1 MPVLA
6 IVRSATLCG
15 VRGHPVDVEVH
26 VGSGLPGFTIVG
38 LPDASCREARDRVRA
53 ALQSSGEDWPQRKI
67 TVNLAPS
74 DIKKTGASL
83 DLAIAIGILA
93 ALGNVDSEVLDRYGF
108 LGELGLDGSI
118 RPIRGALPMGDSV
131 RAPSLVV
138 ASGNAAE
145 VSLLDTEV
153 YSANTL
159 GRLLDC
165 LAGAEPWPD
174 APERP
179 RREEV
184 ASHADLRDVR
194 GQEMAKLAL
203 SICAAGGHH
212 LLMVGPPGAGKTM
225 LAKRL
230 PGLLPGL
237 EDHEALDVMRIHS
250 AAGELRPEQVPLVS
264 APFRAPHHSASPVS
278 LVGGGAASM
287 RPGELS
293 LAHRGVLFLDELGEF
308 TPSALDGLR
317 QPLEEREVRVSRAHS
332 TACYPAD
339 VLLVASMN
347 PCPCGESGAPGAC
360 RCSDAARAR
369 YHRRVSGPLL
379 DRFDLRVSVQRP
391 SPVEL
396 FGAPAGESS
405 AAVADRVA
413 AARSR
418 ARERSGARNSA
429 LDMAELDRVAPLSSS
444 ARTILE
450 NALGQGRLSARGVG
464 RVRAVSRTIADLGDS
479 GEDVSVEQLCLAM
492 SLRVDPFGFVG

>member
-1 MPVLA
+1 
-6 IVRSATLCG
+6 
-15 VRGHPVDVEVH
+15 
-26 VGSGLPGFTIVG
+26 
-38 LPDASCREARDRVRA
+38 
-53 ALQSSGEDWPQRKI
+53 
-67 TVNLAPS
+67 
-74 DIKKTGASL
+74 
-83 DLAIAIGILA
+83 
-93 ALGNVDSEVLDRYGF
+93 
-108 LGELGLDGSI
+108 
-118 RPIRGALPMGDSV
+118 
-131 RAPSLVV
+131 
-138 ASGNAAE
+138 
-145 VSLLDTEV
+145 
-153 YSANTL
+153 
-159 GRLLDC
+159 
-165 LAGAEPWPD
+165 
-174 APERP
+174 
-179 RREEV
+179 
-184 ASHADLRDVR
+184 
-194 GQEMAKLAL
+194 
-203 SICAAGGHH
+203 
-212 LLMVGPPGAGKTM
+212 
-225 LAKRL
+225 
-230 PGLLPGL
+230 
-237 EDHEALDVMRIHS
+237 
-250 AAGELRPEQVPLVS
+250 
-264 APFRAPHHSASPVS
+264 
-278 LVGGGAASM
+278 M

-418 ARERSGARNSA
+418 ARERSGAPNST

-464 RVRAVSRTIADLGDS
+464 RVRAVSRTIADLGDT
-479 GEDVSVEQLCLAM
+479 GGDVSVEQLCLAM